1 MQRNS
6 FHLDNS
12 DKFLIIN
19 KKVMYGKKQ
28 WRGRE
33 VEGRYSDLMTFFVRE
48 LINNKLD
55 VDKYTTYPHYYF
67 TIEYMKKIHDNDQYL
82 SIIRHILD
90 TTNCVVTIE
99 AVKDTLKNIPPD
111 LFNRCHIIYRVQ
123 DDAVQLLKDTDT
135 FSVDAGW
142 YRVHQI
148 TKCNMMEINPDNYKF
163 DEEL

>member
-1 MQRNS
+1 
-6 FHLDNS
+6 
-12 DKFLIIN
+12 
-19 KKVMYGKKQ
+19 MYGKQQ

-33 VEGRYSDLMTFFVRE
+33 VEGRYSDIMTWFVRE
-48 LINNKLD
+48 LGDGIN
-55 VDKYTTYPHYYF
+55 VDNLQVFPHYYF
-67 TIEYMKKIHDNDQYL
+67 TIEYVESMLTTKSL
-82 SIIRHILD
+82 SCIDAIREILD
-90 TTNCVVTIE
+90 TTHSAVTLE
-99 AVKDTLKNIPPD
+99 ANKDTLKNIPPD

-163 DEEL
+163 DEDL